1 MSKQLPDIYF
11 MALEVLSEQSDG
23 TPNRNSSGVTVASNG
38 VVYTGDLVSEEA
50 WLKEVLE
57 TVLSSDTAGAN
68 VLKGIYSDARD
79 RIAQAADKEE
89 NDGKFEEFVHLV
101 NAKLMV
107 GGTFDKVGPVRI
119 KKSSISAW
127 SFGVF
132 S

>member
-1 MSKQLPDIYF
+1 MSNQLPDIYL
-11 MALEVLSEQSDG
+11 MALEVLAEQSDG
-23 TPNRNSSGVTVASNG
+23 TPDRNSSGVTIASNG
-38 VVYTGDLVSEEA
+38 VVYTGELVSEEA
-50 WLKEVLE
+50 WFNEVLK
-57 TVLSSDTAGAN
+57 N
-68 VLKGIYSDARD
+68 VLPAGTPGTNVVTKIFSDAREKLVKASED
-79 RIAQAADKEE
+79 EE

-107 GGTFDKVGPVRI
+107 GGTFGKVAPVRI